1 MKNIVRKKRN
11 GQPKRLRMFLKSYQ
25 MQRWLVKN
33 PWIKPMCVFNFA
45 AVKIQSCMRGFLT
58 RKRLKAKKA
67 PEKKKKKGTKTSNK
81 QLDKYLKYL
90 DEVKA
95 GFRGKASWQSGG
107 FSAWCAVRI
116 QSLWRM
122 H

>member
-1 MKNIVRKKRN
+1 MKNIVRRKRN

-67 PEKKKKKGTKTSNK
+67 PEKKKKKPTKQSTQ
-81 QLDKYLKYL
+81 QLDKY
-90 DEVKA
+90 
-95 GFRGKASWQSGG
+95 
-107 FSAWCAVRI
+107 I
-116 QSLWRM
+116 
-122 H
+122 